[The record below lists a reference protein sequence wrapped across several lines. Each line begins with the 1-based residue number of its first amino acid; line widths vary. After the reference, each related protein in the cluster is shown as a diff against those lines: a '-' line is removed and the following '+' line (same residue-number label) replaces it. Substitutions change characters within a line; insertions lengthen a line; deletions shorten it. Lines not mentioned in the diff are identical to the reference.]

1 LKIRCKK
8 SQSNGLKVVE
18 FLRNHPKIER
28 VLFPLI
34 PSTLTHMS
42 GFTGMI
48 SFYLKSENF
57 DSICDFARNLKL
69 FKFGTSLGGVDS
81 LLDHFG
87 GTMRIY
93 YTKEQQVERGYT
105 DNFFRMSV
113 GIEDSEDLIKDLE
126 QALDKLEP

>member
-1 LKIRCKK
+1 MENGILVAMYLKAH
-8 SQSNGLKVVE
+8 Q
-18 FLRNHPKIER
+18 KIEKIIYPNLEECS
-28 VLFPLI
+28 VDI
-34 PSTLTHMS
+34 ESYQVMQKQAS

-57 DSICDFARNLKL
+57 DSICDFAKNLRL

-93 YTKEQQVERGYT
+93 YTKE
-105 DNFFRMSV
+105 
-113 GIEDSEDLIKDLE
+113 
-126 QALDKLEP
+126 